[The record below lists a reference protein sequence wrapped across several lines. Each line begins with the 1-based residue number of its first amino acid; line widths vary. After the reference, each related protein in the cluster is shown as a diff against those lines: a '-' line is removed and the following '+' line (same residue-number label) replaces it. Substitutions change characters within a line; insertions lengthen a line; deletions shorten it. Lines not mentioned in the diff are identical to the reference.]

1 MHCDHPLACCA
12 RSTASMAMK
21 FSSRLPPLLLLREQ
35 KMGGALGEGSE
46 CGNRCTIGLI
56 LFSVSWNCS

>member
-1 MHCDHPLACCA
+1 M
-12 RSTASMAMK
+12 ASMAMK

-46 CGNRCTIGLI
+46 RGNRCTIGLI
-56 LFSVSWNCS
+56 LFSVS